1 MLSIVDDN
9 SLACSVSA
17 RSDMLRRSSQTAT
30 GSPAKTSSTRMMVM
44 ESLLA
49 KNPLIRSLNV
59 AARPG
64 AVGASCGDSAGYGA
78 VATISASLSRS
89 SALWLPGAPSVP
101 IAKFASSRGTLSCEL
116 RNRTARLPDRL
127 GRPRHPP
134 RRESSADQR
143 LRAREIVD
151 QLEALAAGGGVGDH
165 PVADFVRAV
174 AGARKRI
181 GQERGEPRILA
192 VLEVLDAGVIE
203 FLVDPAHG
211 WLADRGAQAAGAGH
225 RPPQRR
231 GVALD
236 RLSQQ
241 PGPGDAAP
249 NARHR
254 LLEVVDDHG
263 HDRQLGVDPDAP
275 ERDASTVIELEA
287 VRQRRLEIAVERGFG
302 QMGPERGVALEALA
316 RKHLFHE
323 RFGRAV
329 VLVADAD
336 ADRRQIAD
344 EEVDPVIGRDDD
356 EQVRSA
362 RLEAAPDLVEAGRQ
376 PVAVVARHGLPV
388 PRDDRPMTGREHAHE
403 ISHRPSLSPT

>member
-64 AVGASCGDSAGYGA
+64 AGGASCGGSAGYGA

-89 SALWLPGAPSVP
+89 SALSLPGAPSVP
-101 IAKFASSRGTLSCEL
+101 IATFASSRGTLSCEL
-116 RNRTARLPDRL
+116 RDRTDGLPDRL

-143 LRAREIVD
+143 LRAREI
-151 QLEALAAGGGVGDH
+151 GDH

-181 GQERGEPRILA
+181 GQERGEARILA
-192 VLEVLDAGVIE
+192 ILEVLDAGVIE

-211 WLADRGAQAAGAGH
+211 WLADRVAQAAGAEQRH
-225 RPPQRR
+225 PQRR
-231 GVALD
+231 GVPLD

-241 PGPGDAAP
+241 PAPGETAP

-263 HDRQLGVDPDAP
+263 HDRQLGVDADAP
-275 ERDASTVIELEA
+275 ERDASAVVELEA
-287 VRQRRLEIAVERGFG
+287 VRQRRLEIAVERGFE
-302 QMGPERGVALEALA
+302 QMAPERGVALEALV

-323 RFGRAV
+323 RLGRAV

-344 EEVDPVIGRDDD
+344 EEVDPVIGRYDD

-362 RLEAAPDLVEAGRQ
+362 RLEAAPDLVEGGRQ
-376 PVAVVARHGLPV
+376 PVAVVARHGLLV

>member
-64 AVGASCGDSAGYGA
+64 AVGASCGGSAGYGA

-89 SALWLPGAPSVP
+89 SALSLPGAPSVP
-101 IAKFASSRGTLSCEL
+101 IATFASSRGTLSCEL
-116 RNRTARLPDRL
+116 RDRTDGLPDRL
-127 GRPRHPP
+127 GCPCHPP

-181 GQERGEPRILA
+181 GQERGEARILA
-192 VLEVLDAGVIE
+192 ILEVLDAGVIE

-211 WLADRGAQAAGAGH
+211 WLADRVAQAAGAEQRH
-225 RPPQRR
+225 PQRR
-231 GVALD
+231 GVPLD

-241 PGPGDAAP
+241 PAPGETAP

-263 HDRQLGVDPDAP
+263 HDRQLGVDADAP
-275 ERDASTVIELEA
+275 ERDASA
-287 VRQRRLEIAVERGFG
+287 V
-302 QMGPERGVALEALA
+302 VALEALA
-316 RKHLFHE
+316 WKHLFHE

-344 EEVDPVIGRDDD
+344 EEVDPVIGRYDD

-362 RLEAAPDLVEAGRQ
+362 RLEAAPDLVEGGRQ
-376 PVAVVARHGLPV
+376 PVAVIARHGLPV

>member
-1 MLSIVDDN
+1 MLAIVDGN

-64 AVGASCGDSAGYGA
+64 AVGASCGGSAGYGA

-89 SALWLPGAPSVP
+89 SALSLPGAPSVP
-101 IAKFASSRGTLSCEL
+101 IATFASSRGTLSCEL
-116 RNRTARLPDRL
+116 RDRTDGLPDRL
-127 GRPRHPP
+127 GCPCHPP

-181 GQERGEPRILA
+181 GQERGEPRIFA
-192 VLEVLDAGVIE
+192 ILELLDAGVIE

-211 WLADRGAQAAGAGH
+211 RLADRVAQAAG
-225 RPPQRR
+225 
-231 GVALD
+231 
-236 RLSQQ
+236 
-241 PGPGDAAP
+241 
-249 NARHR
+249 
-254 LLEVVDDHG
+254 
-263 HDRQLGVDPDAP
+263 
-275 ERDASTVIELEA
+275 
-287 VRQRRLEIAVERGFG
+287 
-302 QMGPERGVALEALA
+302 
-316 RKHLFHE
+316 
-323 RFGRAV
+323 
-329 VLVADAD
+329 

-356 EQVRSA
+356 EQIRSA
-362 RLEAAPDLVEAGRQ
+362 RLEAAPDLVEGGRQ